1 MFIGILIRVLSH
13 LYFAQHICS
22 NMEKFV
28 LPRMED
34 GGWSYFSYSHYVAMR
49 GDNRIRKQQQQQQNQ
64 HFKLVMLNQMIFP
77 GKEDNPCLC

>member
-13 LYFAQHICS
+13 SYFAQHGKICS
-22 NMEKFV
+22 TK
-28 LPRMED
+28 R
-34 GGWSYFSYSHYVAMR
+34 GWSYFSYSHYVAMR